1 MVVRV
6 SPAMSPGLSASIAEV
21 AAMSDLAF

>member
-6 SPAMSPGLSASIAEV
+6 PPTMLPGLSASIAEV
-21 AAMSDLAF
+21 AAMSNSAF